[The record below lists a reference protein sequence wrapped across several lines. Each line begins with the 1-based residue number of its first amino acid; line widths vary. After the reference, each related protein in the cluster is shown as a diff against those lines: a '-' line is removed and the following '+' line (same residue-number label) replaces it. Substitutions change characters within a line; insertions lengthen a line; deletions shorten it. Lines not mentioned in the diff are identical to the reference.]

1 MATAA
6 QEGKPAT
13 RTSPLPP
20 LRWRWVV
27 IGVLLGGILIATLVP
42 VVEATPPRPD
52 VAILVGILTFALM
65 GVLVAFHSPGRT
77 IAEAAVA
84 GALLGVLT
92 PTVLRLGYG
101 ISLPPATVM
110 LGFLSGISL
119 SAVGGWVGEVLQGT
133 IEDGDRKVFQ
143 PVWVLVGT
151 LLGVMLSVYAVFV
164 PNALFV
170 LTPFQTLLWFLSSFL
185 VTAFVVA
192 FFSPGATIL
201 EPATAAALVVLL
213 DLELALAGF
222 EAPFPLLAV
231 MIAVGLG
238 FLCGLIGGYL
248 GEVAHNLYYRT
259 AWGGTFRGV
268 EVPKPEDG
276 S

>member
-1 MATAA
+1 MATVHE
-6 QEGKPAT
+6 EGRPSTPTA
-13 RTSPLPP
+13 PLPP
-20 LRWRWVV
+20 VRWRWVL
-27 IGVLLGGILIATLVP
+27 IGLLLGGVLIASLVP

-77 IAEAAVA
+77 IAEAAIA

-92 PTVLRLGYG
+92 PTVLRMGYG

-110 LGFLSGISL
+110 LGFLAGISL
-119 SAVGGWVGEVLQGT
+119 AAVGGWVGEVLQGT
-133 IEDGDRKVFQ
+133 IEDGDRNAFQ

-164 PNALFV
+164 PNALFA
-170 LTPFQTLLWFLSSFL
+170 LTPIQTLIWFLSSFV

-201 EPATAAALVVLL
+201 EPAAAAALVVLL
-213 DLELALAGF
+213 DVELALAGF

-231 MIAVGLG
+231 LIAVALG
-238 FLCGLIGGYL
+238 FAFGLLGGYL

-268 EVPKPEDG
+268 RVAKPGGDD
-276 S
+276 